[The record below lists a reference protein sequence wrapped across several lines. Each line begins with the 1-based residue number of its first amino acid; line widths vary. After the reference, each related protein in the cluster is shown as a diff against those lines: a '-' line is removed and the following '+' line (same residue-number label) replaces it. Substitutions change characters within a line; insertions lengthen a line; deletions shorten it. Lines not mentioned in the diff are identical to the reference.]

1 MTPRKKKDAAG
12 HEAPVATPAPGAPA
26 EAATPPT
33 LAPDAEVRR
42 ILARLAQADGER
54 RACAPVAAAAD
65 EAPAMPYRGPVIEVE
80 DTVPL
85 VPPEELREAAR
96 ARQGRIEMLMFRAGR
111 ELFAVALA
119 AIEEAIETPDIQA
132 LPEMP
137 KAMLGVFR
145 LRERLVP
152 TYTPADVLGVR
163 TEHVAAAL
171 IVRAGARRMAL
182 AIDDVEDVMELD
194 LSTLRD
200 PPVLGDVDAL
210 LIGVARHGRELVG
223 VLDADA
229 LIAACLGS
237 RNPETP

>member
-1 MTPRKKKDAAG
+1 MTPRKRKDAAEQAAAAAEPVPSVG
-12 HEAPVATPAPGAPA
+12 ADAALAP
-26 EAATPPT
+26 
-33 LAPDAEVRR
+33 LSPDAEVRR
-42 ILARLAQADGER
+42 ILARLAQADGEH
-54 RACAPVAAAAD
+54 RARATTVAATE
-65 EAPAMPYRGPVIEVE
+65 EAPAMPYNGPVIEAE
-80 DTVPL
+80 DTLPVVTL
-85 VPPEELREAAR
+85 EELREAAR
-96 ARQGRIEMLMFRAGR
+96 ARHGRIEMLMFRAGR
-111 ELFAVALA
+111 ELFAVPLA

-152 TYTPADVLGVR
+152 TYTPADALGVR

-171 IVRAGARRMAL
+171 IVRVGARRLAL

-237 RNPETP
+237 RNPETT